1 MPVYTCKSKYT
12 ALIANLGSFVRGRKR
27 TAPSAYA
34 GYLDFDDNTP
44 SKGSLISSLA
54 RSKSQLFML
63 CEASE
68 INDGERRFLHERGWM
83 NLSNRYGDILI
94 GSRVNDVESSMKRL
108 AGSTLVGVAH
118 EALPCSYMIVEII
131 YGKTLKV
138 GLQGNR
144 DDFPKASLQTTLTRA
159 GSDRI
164 RVCMFHLNSGVAGDK
179 VALAHEALGAMYADC
194 LHYQVDLVG
203 GEANM
208 ALYRAT
214 GRKQESM
221 DIREECTRVS
231 GTTSLKPGLKL
242 HRLRTCA
249 SQGYNT
255 FLQTVC
261 AFSSSMRML
270 SVAHPIK
277 SALLRIGVHSLVSI
291 LWWHLFS
298 NGAIAWTMTL
308 GPIFLLG
315 NRNSR

>member
-1 MPVYTCKSKYT
+1 M
-12 ALIANLGSFVRGRKR
+12 
-27 TAPSAYA
+27 
-34 GYLDFDDNTP
+34 
-44 SKGSLISSLA
+44 LA
-54 RSKSQLFML
+54 RSKSHLFML
-63 CEASE
+63 SEASE

-83 NLSNRYGDILI
+83 TLSNKHGDILI

-108 AGSTLVGVAH
+108 AGSAMAGVAH
-118 EALPCSYMIVEII
+118 EALPCSYMMVEII

-159 GSDRI
+159 GTDRI

-179 VALAHEALGAMYADC
+179 VALAHEALGTMYADC

-203 GEANM
+203 GDANM

-221 DIREECTRVS
+221 DIR
-231 GTTSLKPGLKL
+231 GGMYQSLWDYFLEAWVKEL

-261 AFSSSMRML
+261 AFSSSMRTL
-270 SVAHPIK
+270 SVAHHMK
-277 SALLRIGVHSLVSI
+277 SAVLRIGVHSLVSI

-298 NGAIAWTMTL
+298 NGAIAWTMIL
-308 GPIFLLG
+308 GPIFLLDS
-315 NRNSR
+315 RNSR

>member
-1 MPVYTCKSKYT
+1 
-12 ALIANLGSFVRGRKR
+12 
-27 TAPSAYA
+27 
-34 GYLDFDDNTP
+34 
-44 SKGSLISSLA
+44 
-54 RSKSQLFML
+54 
-63 CEASE
+63 
-68 INDGERRFLHERGWM
+68 
-83 NLSNRYGDILI
+83 
-94 GSRVNDVESSMKRL
+94 
-108 AGSTLVGVAH
+108 
-118 EALPCSYMIVEII
+118 MIVEII

-194 LHYQVDLVG
+194 LHDQVDLVG
-203 GEANM
+203 GDANM
-208 ALYRAT
+208 ALYRAA
-214 GRKQESM
+214 
-221 DIREECTRVS
+221 

-270 SVAHPIK
+270 SVAHPMK

-298 NGAIAWTMTL
+298 NGAIAWTMIL
-308 GPIFLLG
+308 GLIFLLG
-315 NRNSR
+315 SRNSR